1 MDTIE
6 IDKRITVP
14 GFLGAFAYDA
24 LPPRQDGD
32 FSLVIN
38 TEVASKPGA
47 HWIALVKKGKLMYFL
62 DSYGRNVKHF
72 TFPTGFKETI
82 LKYIGDSKWKFNPLL
97 LQQFTSNV
105 CGEYCIYFIQELET
119 GGLTKALSVFSDFP
133 VENDKLVVDYVN
145 DM

>member
-82 LKYIGDSKWKFNPLL
+82 LKNIFLYIRNKTNFLVYL
-97 LQQFTSNV
+97 YYLFFI
-105 CGEYCIYFIQELET
+105 CIF
-119 GGLTKALSVFSDFP
+119 V
-133 VENDKLVVDYVN
+133 
-145 DM
+145 